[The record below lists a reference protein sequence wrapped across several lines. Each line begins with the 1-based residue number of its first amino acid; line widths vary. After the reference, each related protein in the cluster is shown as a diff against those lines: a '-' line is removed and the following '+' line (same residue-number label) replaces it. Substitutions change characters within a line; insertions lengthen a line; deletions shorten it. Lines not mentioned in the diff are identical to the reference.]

1 MSLANEPSSDRD
13 AVPETAEKLRV
24 LLVEDNAD
32 YSELIRHTLCSH
44 GFEVTHS
51 RYLDAALEQLEQT
64 RYDALLLDLG
74 LPDGS
79 CIFTLV
85 SACRFSEDLPIIVL
99 TGNGDRSLAMAATEG
114 GVEEYMIKDRIE
126 RKSMPGLIRRAIER
140 HHRRQTLNPVV
151 LPERQRIHDAVRDPT
166 TGLANDILF
175 EDRLRQAVTRAQ
187 SQQKNFA
194 LMVLQLDGFNAACEC
209 CGAEPCDR
217 VLRLVADA
225 LGKLFGAE
233 DTVARMGI
241 DTFAIILSGVRTE
254 SDIYQE
260 AGPVMTA
267 LADLELPDDIH
278 PSLAHL
284 TARLGAALFPEQGQR
299 PDQLLNCALSQA
311 LASAILGAGEYQFN
325 PPSRVG

>member
-1 MSLANEPSSDRD
+1 
-13 AVPETAEKLRV
+13 
-24 LLVEDNAD
+24 
-32 YSELIRHTLCSH
+32 
-44 GFEVTHS
+44 
-51 RYLDAALEQLEQT
+51 
-64 RYDALLLDLG
+64 
-74 LPDGS
+74 
-79 CIFTLV
+79 
-85 SACRFSEDLPIIVL
+85 
-99 TGNGDRSLAMAATEG
+99 MAASEG
-114 GVEEYMIKDRIE
+114 GVEEYVVKDRVE

-140 HHRRQTLNPVV
+140 HHRRQTLNPVD
-151 LPERQRIHDAVRDPT
+151 LPGCQRIHDAVRDPT

-175 EDRLRQAVTRAQ
+175 EDRLRQTVTRAQ
-187 SQQKNFA
+187 ARQKNFA
-194 LMVLQLDGFNAACEC
+194 LMLIQLDGFSAACES

-217 VLRLVADA
+217 MLRLVADT

-233 DTVARMGI
+233 DTVARMSI
-241 DTFAIILSGVRTE
+241 DTFAVILGGARSH
-254 SDIYQE
+254 SDIYQQ

-267 LADLELPDDIH
+267 LADLELPEDVH

>member
-1 MSLANEPSSDRD
+1 
-13 AVPETAEKLRV
+13 
-24 LLVEDNAD
+24 LVEDNAD
-32 YSELIRHTLCSH
+32 YSQLIRHTLSKH

-51 RYLDAALEQLEQT
+51 QYLDAAIERLEHT
-64 RYDALLLDLG
+64 HYDALLLDLG

-79 CIFTLV
+79 GIFTLV
-85 SACRFSEDLPIIVL
+85 SACRFSEDLPIIIL
-99 TGNGDRSLAMAATEG
+99 TGNGDRSLAMAASEG
-114 GVEEYMIKDRIE
+114 GVQEYVIKNQTE
-126 RKSMPGLIRRAIER
+126 RKNMPGLIKRAIER
-140 HHRRQTLNPVV
+140 HRRRQTLNPVD
-151 LPERQRIHDAVRDPT
+151 LPERLRVHEAVRDPT

-175 EDRLRQAVTRAQ
+175 EDRLRQTLARATR
-187 SQQKNFA
+187 QKRNFA
-194 LMVLQLDGFNAACEC
+194 LLVIQLDGFSDACEC

-217 VLRLVADA
+217 VLRIVAEG
-225 LGKLFGAE
+225 LGRLLGPE

-241 DTFAIILSGVRTE
+241 DTFAIILSEAGSI

-267 LADLELPDDIH
+267 LADLDLPDGLH

-284 TARLGAALFPEQGQR
+284 TARLGAALFPEHGQH
-299 PDQLLNCALSQA
+299 PEQLLARALGQA